1 MVFLVVII
9 LKGVSGAGVNVFDF
23 MKIDKDVTKTANTAK
38 SNTISI
44 VNSFLCVT
52 ISNYSL

>member
-23 MKIDKDVTKTANTAK
+23 MKIDKDVTKTA
-38 SNTISI
+38 I
-44 VNSFLCVT
+44 LQRVT
-52 ISNYSL
+52 QFP